1 MARSCCSCFIY
12 DSFSRSPIL
21 TVCFTNDMDCKGVSV
36 HSSGS
41 NLQKQRLV
49 PVSDMLVTICFSIH
63 RGIYLV
69 SSHPDWE
76 VDWHGTFPTRPTFL
90 HIHQHTLLLAYP
102 TVPLSLNL
110 RNSQVPLCGWCSV
123 MIGQSREIISFRSLL
138 VVWWVSHWWGSI
150 PMLSPSLGNCRDV
163 RMTHSC
169 TVLYLNGRRYVLHF
183 NGGKYFNG
191 R

>member
-1 MARSCCSCFIY
+1 MYHGLHRGQSWRSCSCCSHFFFFF
-12 DSFSRSPIL
+12 SFLKKINTRMWLRPWRGAVVLASSMIVSVGVQFLPYASQF
-21 TVCFTNDMDCKGVSV
+21 VYYDMDCKGVSV

-138 VVWWVSHWWGSI
+138 VVW
-150 PMLSPSLGNCRDV
+150 
-163 RMTHSC
+163 
-169 TVLYLNGRRYVLHF
+169 
-183 NGGKYFNG
+183 
-191 R
+191 